1 MSNLSREH
9 RDRTGDLQADDAC
22 IQALFAEQ
30 VERTP
35 DAVAVVFAS
44 ASLTYAEL
52 YARANRLAW
61 YLREIGV
68 GPEVRVGICLERSL
82 ELVVAIL
89 AVLGAGGAY
98 VPLDPSY
105 PAARLR
111 FMAEDADARVVLGT
125 SALDIEWPR
134 TALRLDLDTLDE
146 RLATLR
152 AEPPPRLTRAD
163 HLAYVIYTS
172 GSTGAPKGVAVA
184 HRGIVNLVVD
194 EAERVGIT
202 PGTAVLHFSSFG
214 FDASVS
220 QLFGP
225 LIRGARL
232 FVATDEQ
239 RHSPQAMMMLLR
251 DEAIEIADIPP
262 GALALLEPDQLQAL
276 RVLIV
281 GGEACPPVQAQRF
294 ARGRRLINAYGPTEA
309 TITATYWE
317 GAVTGGE
324 LPIGRPCANM
334 RALVLDAE
342 LQRAEIGVR
351 GELYLAGVGLARGYL
366 GRPGLTAE
374 RFVPDPFGPPGSR
387 MYRTGDAC
395 RWRADGQLELLGR
408 IDQQVKIRGFRIE
421 LGEIEAA
428 LGGHP
433 AVRQCV
439 VLHRND
445 AGDAR
450 LVAYLAGAPA
460 PVAELR
466 AHLERTLPGHMV
478 PSAFMWLE
486 ALPLTPNGKVDRK
499 ALPAPDV
506 DRAALSVDFAA
517 PRTPTE
523 TTLAGIWADVL
534 GLDAVG
540 VYDNF
545 LELGGDSILSI
556 QVIGR
561 AARAGLRLTPRQLF
575 ERPTV
580 AGLAEVAVPSVAPPA
595 ADQRSIEGEA
605 PASPIQRWFVAERF
619 AQAHH
624 WNQAVSL
631 AITPLWTPMVLA
643 AGLRA
648 VVEQHDALRLG
659 FEGERGWHGPLP
671 ERVPVRT
678 LELAATARERR
689 DAAIAAVATE
699 LQASMRLTDPPL
711 LRALR
716 VDRGDEGVFLVLAI
730 HHLVV
735 DAVSWRILLDDLAR
749 ACDAIIVGKAVD
761 LGPKSSSWQRWVL
774 TQRALVRDG
783 ALAEDRRYWEQL
795 VAAPVATLPTLPPS
809 SSSPTIRGVV
819 VALDPEQTELLL
831 RGASRA
837 YRTRINDLLLAA
849 LAMALGR
856 WTGHHTVG
864 VLLEGHGREEALV
877 GGLDVSRTIGWFTTM
892 FPVRIELP
900 GGGELGQ
907 VIKATKEHLRGIP
920 NEGASYGML
929 RWLGDGGDALAL
941 PEGGYEVVF
950 NYLSQQRR
958 EAGGF
963 FAEVGPTG
971 ESIGRSNHLPTRVE
985 INGAVV
991 DDTLQVRVDY
1001 DARWFADGSVE
1012 GLAEHFIASL
1022 RAIIEHCTGQGA
1034 GSLTP
1039 SDVPL
1044 SGLDQAALDQLQAQ
1058 HPGLEDVYPAT
1069 PMQAGMLF
1077 HALHEPGS
1085 WAYFEQLCFE
1095 LRDEVDELAFERA
1108 FAEVV
1113 ARHAALRTALVW
1125 EGLARPLQVVLAAAP
1140 VPSLRVELE
1149 AGTALDAWL
1158 KADRTRG
1165 FALDDAPLMRLAW
1178 LRAGDRRH
1186 LVWSSHH
1193 VLFDGWS
1200 MPVVLDEALRLYVAR
1215 RRGTPLALPKVS
1227 PYRDYV
1233 AWLAAQDHEAGL
1245 AYWREQFADLR
1256 EPFRLALPYPDAVER
1271 EQGEHRVSFDAE
1283 LSARM
1288 RTFTRSHGLTLNTL
1302 LQGAWALMLARN
1314 SGRDDVCFGVA
1325 VSGRP
1330 PTLAGVETMV
1340 GLFINTL
1347 PLRVRVRGDVD
1358 VLAWLTALQRE
1369 QVIAREHQTTPLAE
1383 VQRCAGTPPG
1393 APLFDTL
1400 LVFESYPQSTHE
1412 VELELGKM
1420 SAFEQTNY
1428 ELTAAVLPGDA
1439 LEVLLTWPRERFD
1452 GDTIERLAGQL
1463 RQALTAMIEAPA
1475 RRLRDIEI
1483 STAAQRRQVLA
1494 LWNDTQRPYPD
1505 GACVHDL
1512 FAEQVARTS
1521 DAVALVFA
1529 GTPLTYA
1536 ELHAR
1541 ANRLAHHLRAL
1552 GVAPELRVGICLER
1566 SLELVVAILA
1576 VLGAG
1581 AAYVPMEPGYPAERL
1596 RFMAEDAE
1604 LRVLITDSRL
1614 TNPWPESVRRLD
1626 LDTLGDSLAGLPDQ
1640 APPSRTEPENLAYV
1654 IYTSGSTG
1662 RPKGV
1667 GVPHRSAVNLVVH
1680 ESVLLGVSA
1689 GRPVLHFS
1697 SFAFDASVSQ
1707 LFSTLI
1713 RGGRLVL
1720 ASADEC
1726 RSPVALTSLLA
1737 RERVE
1742 IAVLPVSA
1750 LSLVDTD
1757 VLPDLRVLMVGGE
1770 VCALKTAAA
1779 HARERRFINA
1789 YGPTET
1795 TVAATYW
1802 EATAPLPALASLP
1815 LGRPGANTRVYVL
1828 DDQLDPVPI
1837 GVPGELYIAGL
1848 GVARG
1853 YLERPGLTAERFV
1866 PDPFGPPGGRMYGSG
1881 DLCRWRS
1888 DGNLEFLGRLDHQV
1902 KIRGI
1907 RIELGEIEATLG
1919 RHPAVR
1925 RCAVVARNDSP
1936 SGARLVA
1943 YLVGEPRSV
1952 AELRAHL
1959 AATLPDAMV
1968 PSFFVWLDDL
1978 PLTPGGKL
1986 DRRALPA
1993 PDVDHAALSVDF
2005 VAPRTPTEAT
2015 LASIWAEVLGLASVG
2030 VHANFFELGGD
2041 SISSIRVISRATR
2054 AGIPLTS
2061 RQLFEHP
2068 TIVGLAEVL
2077 APAIASPE
2085 TLTRAIGEHAPLSFA
2100 QARIW
2105 MLARR
2110 EQFSVGHVT
2119 GLALRL
2125 RGPLDRPVLLA
2136 ALELLVSRHE
2146 ALRTAIVEVD
2156 GELRQRIM
2164 PPTWIEPN
2172 IEDLSLLA
2180 PHAREAALQARL
2192 GEDLGRLGEPL
2203 TRIHLL
2209 TLGPEHTALV
2219 INVHHALADGWSM
2232 GVLADELRTSY
2243 ASLAAGQRTDL
2254 PPLPI
2259 RFAEYAAWEREHL
2272 AGPTL
2277 ARQLDHWRERLRG
2290 VARLDL
2296 PTDHPRPVQLGDRGA
2311 VVPLPPLTVTDAL
2324 HALARAH
2331 DTTAFNVLLAIWQLL
2346 LARLSGQSDIVVGT
2360 VVANRE
2366 RWQIEHVIGCFI
2378 NLVPLRTDLSGDLT
2392 FARLL
2397 ARTKATTLAAFEH
2410 QSTPFEAI
2418 LDALEVPR
2426 EPNRRPLVSALFMLQ
2441 NAPGT
2446 QQIDRSFA
2454 PGLAT
2459 EALEAPDQVSRFD
2472 LGLSLRL
2479 TPAGLRG
2486 FVRYSTELFEP
2497 STAERI
2503 ARMYASLLALVIAHP
2518 DQPLTLVAEISSS

>member
-1 MSNLSREH
+1 MNPVMPTQRPY
-9 RDRTGDLQADDAC
+9 RDDAC
-22 IQALFAEQ
+22 IHELFAEQ

-35 DAVAVVFAS
+35 DAVALVFAG
-44 ASLTYAEL
+44 ASITYAEL

-68 GPEVRVGICLERSL
+68 GPEVHVGICLERSI
-82 ELVVAIL
+82 ELIVAIL

-111 FMAEDADARVVLGT
+111 FMAMDAGTRVVLTT
-125 SALDIEWPR
+125 SALGIEWPE
-134 TALRLDLDTLDE
+134 TALRLDFDTLGP
-146 RLATLR
+146 RLAVMR
-152 AEPPPRLTRAD
+152 ADPPPRLTGPD

-172 GSTGAPKGVAVA
+172 GSTGTPKGVAVA
-184 HRGIVNLVVD
+184 HRGIVNLVAD
-194 EAERVGIT
+194 EAERVGIG
-202 PGTAVLHFSSFG
+202 PGAAVLQFSSFG

-220 QLFGP
+220 QIFGP

-232 FVATDEQ
+232 FMATDEQ
-239 RHSPQAMMMLLR
+239 RRSPHAMMLLLR
-251 DEAIEIADIPP
+251 DEAIEIADLPP
-262 GALALLEPDQLQAL
+262 SGLALLEPDKLRAL

-281 GGEACPPVQAQRF
+281 GGEACPPVQALRF

-334 RALVLDAE
+334 RAFVLDAE
-342 LQRAEIGVR
+342 LQLVPTGVR
-351 GELYLAGVGLARGYL
+351 GELYVAGVGLARGYL

-408 IDQQVKIRGFRIE
+408 VDHQVKIRGFRIE

-439 VLHRND
+439 VLDRSD

-450 LVAYLAGAPA
+450 LVAYLAGAPT

-466 AHLERTLPGHMV
+466 AHLERTLPAHMV

-499 ALPAPDV
+499 ALPAPGL

-517 PRTPTE
+517 PRTPSE
-523 TTLAGIWADVL
+523 ATLASIWAEVL

-540 VYDNF
+540 VHDNF

-580 AGLAEVAVPSVAPPA
+580 AGVAEVAVPSVAPPVD
-595 ADQRSIEGEA
+595 DQRPIEGEA

-619 AQAHH
+619 AQPHH

-631 AITPLWTPMVLA
+631 AITPLWTQATLA

-648 VVEQHDALRLG
+648 VLEQHDALRLG

-671 ERVPVRT
+671 ERVPVQT

-689 DAAIAAVATE
+689 DAAVATAATQ
-699 LQASMRLTDPPL
+699 LQASMRLTEPPL

-716 VDRGDEGVFLVLAI
+716 VDRGEEGVFLVLAI

-774 TQRALVRDG
+774 TQRALVRDRV
-783 ALAEDRRYWEQL
+783 LAEDRVYWEKL
-795 VAAPVATLPTLPPS
+795 VAAPVATLPTTTPPS
-809 SSSPTIRGVV
+809 SSSPTTRGVV
-819 VALDPEQTELLL
+819 VALDPEQTERLL

-849 LAMALGR
+849 LAVALGR
-856 WTGHHTVG
+856 WTGHDAVG

-877 GGLDVSRTIGWFTTM
+877 GELDVSRTIGWFTTM

-900 GGGELGQ
+900 GSGDLGQ

-920 NEGASYGML
+920 HEGASYGML
-929 RWLGDGGDALAL
+929 RWLDDGGDALAL

-971 ESIGRSNHLPTRVE
+971 ESIGRGNQLPTRVE

-1001 DARWFADGSVE
+1001 DGRWFADGSVE
-1012 GLAEHFIASL
+1012 RLAEHFIASL
-1022 RAIIEHCTGQGA
+1022 RAIIEHCTRPGV

-1044 SGLDQAALDQLQAQ
+1044 SRLDQTTLDRLQARY
-1058 HPGLEDVYPAT
+1058 PGLEDVYPAT

-1095 LRDEVDELAFERA
+1095 LRDDVDELAFERA

-1113 ARHAALRTALVW
+1113 ARHAALRTALAW
-1125 EGLARPLQVVLAAAP
+1125 EGLPRPLQVVLAAAP
-1140 VPSLRVELE
+1140 LPSLRVELD
-1149 AGTALDAWL
+1149 AGTTLGAWL

-1165 FALDDAPLMRLAW
+1165 FALDEAPLMRLAW

-1200 MPVVLDEALRLYVAR
+1200 MPVVLGEVLQLYGAR
-1215 RRGTPLALPKVS
+1215 RRGVPLALPKVT

-1233 AWLAAQDHEAGL
+1233 AWLEALDRDAGL
-1245 AYWREQFADLR
+1245 AYWRDQLADLR
-1256 EPFRLALPYPDAVER
+1256 EPYRLALPLPDVAAAG
-1271 EQGEHRVSFDAE
+1271 QGEHRLRFEAE
-1283 LSARM
+1283 FSARM
-1288 RTFTRSHGLTLNTL
+1288 RAFTRSHGLTLSTL

-1347 PLRVRVRGDVD
+1347 PLRVLVTGELGV
-1358 VLAWLTALQRE
+1358 VAWLTALQRE

-1393 APLFDTL
+1393 TPLFDTL
-1400 LVFESYPQSTHE
+1400 LVFESYPRSESMHE
-1412 VELELGKM
+1412 VELELGKV

-1428 ELTAAVLPGDA
+1428 DLTAAVMPGDA

-1452 GDTIERLAGQL
+1452 DDTIERLAGHL
-1463 RQALTAMIEAPA
+1463 RQALVTMIEAPA
-1475 RRLRDIEI
+1475 RRLREIEI
-1483 STAAQRRQVLA
+1483 PTAVERRQLLVE
-1494 LWNDTQRPYPD
+1494 WNDTQRTYPD
-1505 GACVHDL
+1505 AACIHEL
-1512 FAEQVARTS
+1512 FAEQVARTPNGV
-1521 DAVALVFA
+1521 AVVFE
-1529 GTPLTYA
+1529 GHPLTYA

-1541 ANRLAHHLRAL
+1541 TNRLAHHLRAL
-1552 GVAPELRVGICLER
+1552 GVGPESRVGICLDR
-1566 SLELVVAILA
+1566 SLELVVAIMA

-1581 AAYVPMEPGYPAERL
+1581 AAYVPMEPSYPAERL

-1604 LRVLITDSRL
+1604 LRLMITDSGASI
-1614 TNPWPESVRRLD
+1614 TWPEVVGRLD
-1626 LDTLGDSLAGLPDQ
+1626 LDTLGDLLARMPDQ
-1640 APPSRTEPENLAYV
+1640 APPSCTEPDSLAYV

-1667 GVPHRSAVNLVVH
+1667 GALHRSVVNLVVH
-1680 ESVLLGVSA
+1680 ESVLLGVSV

-1707 LFSTLI
+1707 LFSTLL

-1720 ASADEC
+1720 ASAEEC
-1726 RSPVALTSLLA
+1726 RSQTALTRLLA
-1737 RERVE
+1737 LERVE
-1742 IAVLPVSA
+1742 IAILPVSA
-1750 LSLVDTD
+1750 LDLVNTD
-1757 VLPDLRVLMVGGE
+1757 ALPELRVLMVGGE
-1770 VCALKTAAA
+1770 VCAPSRIAT

-1795 TVAATYW
+1795 TVAVTYW
-1802 EATAPLPALASLP
+1802 EATAPLRSLATLP

-1828 DDQLDPVPI
+1828 DDQLEPLPI

-1853 YLERPGLTAERFV
+1853 YLGRPGLTAERFI
-1866 PDPFGPPGGRMYGSG
+1866 PDPFGPPGGRMYRSG

-1888 DGNLEFLGRLDHQV
+1888 DGDLELLGRLDHQV

-1925 RCAVVARNDSP
+1925 QCAVVARGDDVS
-1936 SGARLVA
+1936 ATRLVA
-1943 YLVGEPRSV
+1943 YLVGEPTPV

-1968 PSFFVWLDDL
+1968 PSFFVWLDEM

-1986 DRRALPA
+1986 DRKALPA
-1993 PDVDHAALSVDF
+1993 PDVERAALSVAF

-2030 VHANFFELGGD
+2030 IHANFFEVGGD
-2041 SISSIRVISRATR
+2041 SISSIRVVSRATR

-2068 TIVGLAEVL
+2068 TIAGLVEVL
-2077 APAIASPE
+2077 TPTAAPE

-2100 QARIW
+2100 QARTW
-2105 MLARR
+2105 KLAG
-2110 EQFSVGHVT
+2110 QVT
-2119 GLALRL
+2119 GLALGL
-2125 RGPLDRPVLLA
+2125 RGPLDRPALLA
-2136 ALELLVSRHE
+2136 ALALSVERHE
-2146 ALRTAIVEVD
+2146 ALRTAIIEVD

-2172 IEDLSLLA
+2172 IEDLSPLA
-2180 PHAREAALQARL
+2180 PPARAAALRAYL

-2209 TLGPEHTALV
+2209 TLAPEHTALV
-2219 INVHHALADGWSM
+2219 INVDHALADGWSM
-2232 GVLADELRTSY
+2232 GVLGDELRASY
-2243 ASLAAGQRTDL
+2243 GRLAAGRPTEL

-2259 RFAEYAAWEREHL
+2259 RFAEYAAWEREHM
-2272 AGPTL
+2272 AGLTL

-2290 VARLDL
+2290 VAQLEL
-2296 PTDHPRPVQLGDRGA
+2296 PIDHPRPVRLGDRGA
-2311 VVPLPPLTVTDAL
+2311 VVSLPPLAPADAL
-2324 HALARAH
+2324 TALARAH
-2331 DTTAFNVLLAIWQLL
+2331 DTTAFNVLLANWQLL
-2346 LARLSGQSDIVVGT
+2346 LAQLSGQSDVVVGT
-2360 VVANRE
+2360 MVANRE
-2366 RWQIEHVIGCFI
+2366 RWQVEQVIGCFI
-2378 NLVPLRTDLSGDLT
+2378 NLVPLRTDLSGALT
-2392 FARLL
+2392 FVELL

-2410 QSTPFEAI
+2410 QGTPFEAI
-2418 LDALEVPR
+2418 LDALALPH
-2426 EPNRRPLVSALFMLQ
+2426 EPNRRPLVSVLFMLQ

-2446 QQIDRSFA
+2446 EQTEHSFG
-2454 PGLAT
+2454 PGLTA
-2459 EALEAPDQVSRFD
+2459 EALDVPDHVSRFD
-2472 LGLSLRL
+2472 LGLSLRF

-2497 STAERI
+2497 ATAERI
-2503 ARMYASLLALVIAHP
+2503 ARMYATLLARTIAHP
-2518 DQPLTLVAEISSS
+2518 DRPLALLATGISSA